1 MHSVKCR
8 IPLYIP
14 ETCSFKYMECHEE
27 TQQRAYFNI
36 NAKVFE
42 NMLQNLGKLY
52 GKEGYNSTD
61 MASTAV

>member
-1 MHSVKCR
+1 
-8 IPLYIP
+8 
-14 ETCSFKYMECHEE
+14 MECHEE